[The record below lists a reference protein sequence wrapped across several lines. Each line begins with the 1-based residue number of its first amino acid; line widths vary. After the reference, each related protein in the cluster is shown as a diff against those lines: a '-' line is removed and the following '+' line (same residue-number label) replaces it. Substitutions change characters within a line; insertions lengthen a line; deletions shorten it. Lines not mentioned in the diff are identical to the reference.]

1 MIKFTSHARTLQLAL
16 ATAVLLPMSASAET
30 PMTARQMLAH
40 AQTQALNVPGDIK
53 QPAPDSSERIVSE
66 SAASGGASIAAPL
79 PVIEPPTPIS
89 APASTLTA
97 SAVPVPAPEGALL
110 QSRTNSLTAA
120 APVAEAAKASNAV
133 LATPPVAAT
142 TETRPVAPTA
152 TPPATTAAS
161 PAIVPAVAPAAAPTQ
176 PGLTA
181 AAPTQT
187 TRTKATTLPSAEKT
201 ALARHQPTSADAS
214 AARPA
219 PKPSARSSR
228 HSDDDA
234 ISTRISRIMRRPE
247 VQSLMSQYGLD

>member
-40 AQTQALNVPGDIK
+40 AQTQALNVPSDIRK
-53 QPAPDSSERIVSE
+53 PELDRSEKITSE
-66 SAASGGASIAAPL
+66 AASAGNAAIAAPL
-79 PVIEPPTPIS
+79 PVIEPPAPIS
-89 APASTLTA
+89 PPAPALTA
-97 SAVPVPAPEGALL
+97 LAAPVPAPEAASS
-110 QSRTNSLTAA
+110 QTRTNSLTAA
-120 APVAEAAKASNAV
+120 VPVAEAAKTSNPV

-142 TETRPVAPTA
+142 TETRPVAPAA
-152 TPPATTAAS
+152 TPPATAAAS
-161 PAIVPAVAPAAAPTQ
+161 PAVVPAVAPAAAPTQ

-187 TRTKATTLPSAEKT
+187 TRTKAATLPSAEKT

-214 AARPA
+214 AGRPA
-219 PKPSARSSR
+219 PKPRARSSR